1 MAPARRVA
9 RQLGSCLIAL
19 VLPAVAAAQE
29 PPDPGVA
36 RPAPG
41 AVAVQ
46 QVENGPAAGF
56 GMKFVNVGGQDAL
69 FTGVAGGY
77 VFDGKLFVGAGA
89 YMRVDRTYPRTDVAC
104 AWSAII
110 IIPVMNCSEQV
121 VNESGDFYGGLQ
133 VQWRAL
139 HADRVSFG
147 VGGLVGAGLVKI
159 GWDGSRSVVN
169 PVVPSTGSDASADRL
184 FLYEQ
189 MYLVFE
195 PQLDVAVAL
204 GGPVVL
210 AGSAGY
216 RLIGSA
222 NGLDD
227 HLRGMTASISVR
239 FRLH

>member
-9 RQLGSCLIAL
+9 LQLGGCLISL
-19 VLPAVAAAQE
+19 LLPVVAAAQD
-29 PPDPGVA
+29 PPDPRVTLPTPGV
-36 RPAPG
+36 
-41 AVAVQ
+41 VAVR
-46 QVENGPAAGF
+46 QVENGPAVGF
-56 GMKFVNVGGQDAL
+56 DMKFVDVGGQGAL
-69 FTGVAGGY
+69 FTGVASGY
-77 VFDGKLFVGAGA
+77 VFDGKLVVGAGA
-89 YMRVDRTYPRTDVAC
+89 YMRIDRTYPRTDVAC
-104 AWSAII
+104 GWSTII
-110 IIPVMNCSEQV
+110 IIPVMTCSEQV
-121 VNESGDFYGGLQ
+121 VIESGDFYGGLQ
-133 VQWRAL
+133 VRWRAL
-139 HADRVSFG
+139 RTNRVSFG
-147 VGGLVGAGLVKI
+147 VGGLAGAGLVKI

-169 PVVPSTGSDASADRL
+169 PVVPSTGSDSSADGSY
-184 FLYEQ
+184 LYEQ

-195 PQLDVAVAL
+195 PQVDVAVAL